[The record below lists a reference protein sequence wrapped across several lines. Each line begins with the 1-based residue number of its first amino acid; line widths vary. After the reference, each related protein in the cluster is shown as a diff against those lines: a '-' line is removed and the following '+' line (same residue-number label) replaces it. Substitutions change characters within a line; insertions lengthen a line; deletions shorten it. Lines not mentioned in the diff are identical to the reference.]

1 MYNAS
6 KVGSTIAEL
15 RLENGLKQNKLSS
28 ILSMSPSNLS
38 NYERGLYWPALDT
51 LCKIAD
57 LFQVTTDYLLGRT
70 GYRCPPEN
78 LDRYITSDYTIHG
91 ITNVILSLDS
101 KSRDAAISYVN
112 YLRDT
117 QNSR

>member
-1 MYNAS
+1 MRS
-6 KVGSTIAEL
+6 VGQRLSQLRKERELGQKELAALLNMSIGTI
-15 RLENGLKQNKLSS
+15 
-28 ILSMSPSNLS
+28 S
-38 NYERGLYWPALDT
+38 NYENNVHAPDLGT
-51 LCKIAD
+51 LCKLAD
-57 LFQVTTDYLLGRT
+57 FFQVTTDYLLGRT

>member
-70 GYRCPPEN
+70 DDPTPPAP
-78 LDRYITSDYTIHG
+78 
-91 ITNVILSLDS
+91 
-101 KSRDAAISYVN
+101 SR
-112 YLRDT
+112 R
-117 QNSR
+117 R